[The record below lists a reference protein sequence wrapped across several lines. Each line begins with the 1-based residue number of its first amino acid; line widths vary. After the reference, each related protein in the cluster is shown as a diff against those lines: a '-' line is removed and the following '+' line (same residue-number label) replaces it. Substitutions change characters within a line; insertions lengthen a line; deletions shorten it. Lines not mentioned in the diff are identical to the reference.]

1 VEEFLESWGYLGI
14 FLGLVAT
21 GVGFPMPEEL
31 PVVIGG
37 ALAGSKP
44 ELIKWYLMLPVT
56 IAGVIVGD
64 SFLYTIGRLWG
75 PRLLQIGWIK
85 RHMFPPD
92 RVVKIEQNFHRYGV
106 KLLLFARLTPGVRAP
121 IFFTA
126 GMTRLPLAKFL
137 IADGLY
143 AVPGV
148 SLLFFLGWWF
158 ADSIGTLVD
167 FIEGPVEKVKSIIA
181 IVVVLAIAGYF
192 IYRVLRKPAVTGD
205 PHEMPSLVEKVTE
218 TLETVTSKIIHSKAS
233 SPPET
238 GAPHGLPYNP
248 AHPAENVPPP
258 PSNDHP
264 SRHHP
269 SQPAE
274 EPKKPAKPS

>member
-1 VEEFLESWGYLGI
+1 
-14 FLGLVAT
+14 
-21 GVGFPMPEEL
+21 MPEEL

-218 TLETVTSKIIHSKAS
+218 TLEQVTSKIIHSKAS

-238 GAPHGLPYNP
+238 GAPHGLPYHP